1 MRLTWSAM
9 AYKDR
14 LRILELIAEENPIAA
29 EALDETFRDKAR
41 RAAQY
46 PALYKSG
53 RRPGTREI
61 VVHPNYVMV
70 YRTLVDQIEIIRI
83 LHARQQWP

>member
-14 LRILELIAEENPIAA
+14 LQILELIAEDNPTAA

-41 RAAQY
+41 RATRY
-46 PALYKSG
+46 PALYKPG
-53 RRPGTREI
+53 RLPGTREI